1 MFKNLTVAM
10 RLTIGFG
17 IVVFILA
24 SSLWFS
30 LTRLSAVNEL
40 MDEVVQKDW
49 QKAVLANESALLM
62 NAIAR
67 ESFSLVM
74 FKDLSAVE
82 RIDRDREAITQR
94 MEKLSLLVRLPEG
107 LTLMDEITVLRADYV
122 SSYRQVIEALKN
134 DEETHAHSLLRYQV
148 MPYLDKLLPAM
159 RDLVDLQGR
168 ILHSNGEQ
176 VSLYYQ
182 ESKRLIWS
190 IMLIALVLSS
200 VLAWWIVTSITRP
213 LGGEPDAVKTIAERI
228 ANGNLQGVLSL
239 KKNDQNSLM
248 AAMVRMQES
257 LKVMLVQLSQNA
269 DGVASAAVQL
279 AAASS
284 QINTSSAEQT
294 ESSTGMAAAIEEMS
308 TSINLVSSNAVSAL
322 DITGETQR
330 LSSNGLV
337 EFQETVASMQR
348 ITETVDAAAVTLN
361 EMEQHAQNI
370 NGVVQLI
377 TDIAAQTNLL
387 ALNAA
392 IEAARAGEA
401 GRGFAVVADEVRQ
414 LAERTTSATG
424 EIAQMVHKVQE
435 SASAAE
441 VTMTTVV
448 EQVNEGMIQAQRA
461 GQSMQ
466 EISMGAQK
474 VLEAVD
480 SITVTLNEQSS
491 VSDEIAERIEQV
503 ATMSEENHQAITEVV
518 QTANMLEELAAA
530 TQLATSRFQL

>member
-1 MFKNLTVAM
+1 
-10 RLTIGFG
+10 
-17 IVVFILA
+17 
-24 SSLWFS
+24 
-30 LTRLSAVNEL
+30 
-40 MDEVVQKDW
+40 
-49 QKAVLANESALLM
+49 
-62 NAIAR
+62 
-67 ESFSLVM
+67 
-74 FKDLSAVE
+74 
-82 RIDRDREAITQR
+82 
-94 MEKLSLLVRLPEG
+94 
-107 LTLMDEITVLRADYV
+107 
-122 SSYRQVIEALKN
+122 
-134 DEETHAHSLLRYQV
+134 
-148 MPYLDKLLPAM
+148 
-159 RDLVDLQGR
+159 
-168 ILHSNGEQ
+168 
-176 VSLYYQ
+176 
-182 ESKRLIWS
+182 
-190 IMLIALVLSS
+190 
-200 VLAWWIVTSITRP
+200 
-213 LGGEPDAVKTIAERI
+213 
-228 ANGNLQGVLSL
+228 
-239 KKNDQNSLM
+239 
-248 AAMVRMQES
+248 
-257 LKVMLVQLSQNA
+257 
-269 DGVASAAVQL
+269 
-279 AAASS
+279 
-284 QINTSSAEQT
+284 
-294 ESSTGMAAAIEEMS
+294 MAAAIEEMS

-530 TQLATSRFQL
+530 TQLATSRFQLYESIC

>member
-40 MDEVVQKDW
+40 MDEVVQQDW

-148 MPYLDKLLPAM
+148 IPYLDKLLPAM

-168 ILHSNGEQ
+168 ILQSNGEQ

-284 QINTSSAEQT
+284 QINASSSEQT

-308 TSINLVSSNAVSAL
+308 TSIHLVSRNAVSAL
-322 DITGETQR
+322 DITGETQK
-330 LSSNGLV
+330 LSSNGLL
-337 EFQETVASMQR
+337 EFQETVTSMQR